1 MEKEIHCEKPIDYNQ
16 VVENIRELIN
26 KKDYNRALQICYM
39 ASYKNV
45 LEIQSEKLYILAQKF
60 NDYNTAYKEWL
71 GLKEY
76 NDVNIVS
83 KGINI
88 LMHLDKL
95 DEALE
100 YANNHQFD
108 DISYIRS
115 RVKLLFKC
123 NLKAEA
129 LELCKNP
136 KYAEDE
142 VIMDMRLKLEENET
156 KETNIK
162 ETNIYDE
169 ISDVLT
175 RIYSGSITIDEIK
188 QTDIAAFEK
197 SVLLVAYYE
206 KNNIK
211 EGINFIKKLRK
222 IDKLEEKQKKTYN
235 ILFNRLNKSKYFDVT
250 TYSSIL
256 NRYVNFLKIDE
267 LNSTKEESSVSQ
279 LKPEVELKEETILPN
294 KKIIEPKKIKQD
306 NSKMVE
312 VVGTRVN
319 SRYSNTNS
327 SNNVNSQKHTILIKD
342 VLSNEL
348 NEIGKYLYVM
358 MQLPDSRKNAIK
370 AWDNLENMAYKPITD
385 KETLRKLINI
395 ILKVSVEH
403 PEIVDAD
410 SRKLVKLL
418 EK

>member
-370 AWDNLENMAYKPITD
+370 AWDNLENMAYKPVSD
-385 KETLRKLINI
+385 KETLRRLLNI